1 MATTVTASDL
11 TVTINDSLTLN
22 GVSYGGSTS
31 KLDTGCNQAVQ
42 RVFDVK
48 VKSSGEGVA
57 QTWTD
62 LFKLST
68 ANDAGTGVT
77 GEFQY
82 ARITNLDTTNFILL
96 QLVTEATTNRIM
108 IKLNAGESYIVN
120 NKEMIAIDGAAP
132 AAGYETLSNLDTI
145 RAAADTAAVDVEI
158 FLGFKS

>member
-48 VKSSGEGVA
+48 VKSTGEAA

-68 ANDAGTGVT
+68 ANDAGTGIT

-82 ARITNLDTTNFILL
+82 ARITNLDATNFILL
-96 QLVTEATTNRIM
+96 QLVTEASNNRIM

-132 AAGYETLSNLDTI
+132 ASGYEAISNLATI